1 MSTRALSDLLQLCRL
16 NHGFWRKHPG
26 LAFQFLIWKEFVLFW
41 PFAFV
46 NIFFYKTVHF
56 WSDFHILLPFNIG
69 WNLGMSAS
77 SVVFFWTK
85 LCRSWRSLLFFLAFE
100 RSSKRLL
107 LIMKFFHFVKF
118 DLLLITIDSIILNSS
133 IVFVVISQLFVN
145 EFYMKSYFLDWDLLQ
160 RMMLFFHGNYTF
172 CLLQKFQPLLFLN
185 N

>member
-1 MSTRALSDLLQLCRL
+1 
-16 NHGFWRKHPG
+16 
-26 LAFQFLIWKEFVLFW
+26 
-41 PFAFV
+41 
-46 NIFFYKTVHF
+46 
-56 WSDFHILLPFNIG
+56 
-69 WNLGMSAS
+69 
-77 SVVFFWTK
+77 
-85 LCRSWRSLLFFLAFE
+85 
-100 RSSKRLL
+100 
-107 LIMKFFHFVKF
+107 MKFFHFVKF